1 MTSKTRANA
10 MTSKRI
16 VTRRARSRSI
26 PGETGA
32 RDDGNAFEAN
42 PFASAS
48 ATFDA
53 REALRRADEARVLM
67 SEIAGIAAGA
77 GTPGVARTLNAVESL
92 AALAVRS
99 FGELSMENPPT
110 APVIVRR
117 TF

>member
-53 REALRRADEARVLM
+53 RRSTRGRRCEGRM
-67 SEIAGIAAGA
+67 
-77 GTPGVARTLNAVESL
+77 
-92 AALAVRS
+92 
-99 FGELSMENPPT
+99 
-110 APVIVRR
+110 RR
-117 TF
+117 GC

>member
-53 REALRRADEARVLM
+53 REALRSAVLEGAAAVLQRATEARL
-67 SEIAGIAAGA
+67 SAPRAA
-77 GTPGVARTLNAVESL
+77 RL
-92 AALAVRS
+92 AQ
-99 FGELSMENPPT
+99 
-110 APVIVRR
+110 
-117 TF
+117 